1 MGRNNVLKIENLHV
15 SYGPVR
21 ALRGIS
27 LEVYEGEIVV
37 LIGANGAGKTSL
49 VESILGITPAESGR
63 IIFMGEDITQKKTEH
78 IVASGI
84 CLIPEGRGI
93 LPLMS
98 VMENLQLGAH
108 HYKGDISEDLNII
121 YKSFPVLKERTK
133 QMAGTLSGGEQQ
145 ILSIAR
151 GLMSR
156 PKLMMMDEPSLGLA
170 PVLVKELFEII
181 VNLNKAGYTILLS
194 EQNARKALQ
203 CSHRGYVF
211 ETGNIVLSGKSGDLE
226 KDIRVQHA
234 YIGSA
239 L

>member
-1 MGRNNVLKIENLHV
+1 MVRNNILKIENLHV

-63 IIFMGEDITQKKTEH
+63 IIFMGEDITQKNTEH

-211 ETGNIVLSGKSGDLE
+211 ETGNIVLSGKSEDLE

>member
-1 MGRNNVLKIENLHV
+1 LVRNNILKIENLHV